1 MTRNHYLCVF
11 LYVYSIECAKILGVF
26 PVPSI
31 SHQIVF
37 QPIWKELSLRGHEVT
52 VITPNPLRDAL
63 LSNLTEIDVSSSA
76 KRAMDN
82 SNIMKN
88 LDITK
93 SVFSRIMFGNHLLD
107 ALVKEELEQEE
118 VSELIK
124 SDETFDLII
133 LQVFA
138 MQPVVYGFGARFGSP
153 IIIGISTL
161 EVFLHTHDTFGNPT
175 HALVTPDMML
185 GFKGDLTFA
194 NKVESLLFNIWYR
207 MLYYWYALP
216 NADKVARKY
225 FGEDI
230 PYLGDI
236 ERNTSLLLVNLNPIM
251 HGVRPNVPNVIE
263 INQIHIKK
271 KKPLPGDIQ
280 KYLDSSP
287 QGIVYFSLGSNVK
300 SANLT
305 ESTRDVIIRAMAEL
319 PYKVLWKWEN
329 DYLPGKP
336 DNVMIR
342 KWLPQQDVLG
352 HPHIKVFVTQGGLQ
366 SIEES
371 ITNGVPMIGLPFMSD
386 QPTNVK
392 RITELGMGL
401 GLDYRT
407 MNKEQL
413 RDAII
418 EVAENKKYKD
428 QVNNSRMILVDQP
441 MKGVEKAVWWIEY
454 VLRHKG
460 AKHLR
465 SAAADMSFY
474 EYFMIDVICF
484 LLVCVSFSIY
494 ATIRVYCLVVWSVRK
509 PRSKVKSN

>member
-1 MTRNHYLCVF
+1 MRYDLYLCLF
-11 LYVYSIECAKILGVF
+11 LCAYTAECARILGVF
-26 PVPSI
+26 PVLSI
-31 SHQIVF
+31 SHQIIF
-37 QPIWKELSLRGHEVT
+37 QPIWKELSSRGHNVT
-52 VITPNPLRDAL
+52 VITPNPLNDVF
-63 LSNLTEIDVSSSA
+63 SPNLTEIDVSSSA
-76 KRAMDN
+76 KRCVDN
-82 SNIMKN
+82 TDIIKKLDTTQSLFAKIMFSYHF
-88 LDITK
+88 LDYLITK
-93 SVFSRIMFGNHLLD
+93 
-107 ALVKEELEQEE
+107 ELEQEE
-118 VSELIK
+118 VSRLIN
-124 SDETFDLII
+124 SSETFDLIL
-133 LQVFA
+133 LQVIGI
-138 MQPVVYGFGARFGSP
+138 QPLVFGFGGKYRSP
-153 IIIGISTL
+153 IIGISTL
-161 EVFLHTHDTFGNPT
+161 QVFLHTHDTLGNPT
-175 HALVTPDMML
+175 HALVTPDVML
-185 GFKGDLTFA
+185 GFEGDLTFA

-216 NADKVARKY
+216 SADKVARKY

-236 ERNTSLLLVNLNPIM
+236 ERNTSLLLVNSNPIM

-271 KKPLPGDIQ
+271 KKPLPEDIR

-305 ESTRDVIIRAMAEL
+305 ESTRNVIIQAMAEL
-319 PYKVLWKWEN
+319 PYKVIWKWET

-352 HPHIKVFVTQGGLQ
+352 HPHIKVFVTQGGMQ

-371 ITNGVPMIGLPFMSD
+371 ITNGVPMVGLPFITD
-386 QPTNVK
+386 QPTNV
-392 RITELGMGL
+392 RRFTELEMGL

-428 QVNNSRMILVDQP
+428 QVNKSKMILADQP
-441 MKGVEKAVWWIEY
+441 MKGIEKAVWWIEY

-484 LLVCVSFSIY
+484 LFVCISLSIY
-494 ATIRVYCLVVWSVRK
+494 ATVKLCCLIVWLARK